1 MATDVSDLSPESIE
15 TNIDEATANKNIVH
29 IRIQQRKKTKAV
41 TIVQGLPPKLKLE
54 QVMKYFK
61 KTFFVHSGINVP
73 LLSLSIIVFL
83 LIGNKILWNIRLLY
97 ILSNF
102 FGNMC
107 ILNSELIFELFF
119 HQCDNI

>member
-61 KTFFVHSGINVP
+61 KTFCTNG
-73 LLSLSIIVFL
+73 SIIEDPSYGRILQVQGDQRRPIAEFL
-83 LIGNKILWNIRLLY
+83 VQQKIVTQDQIR
-97 ILSNF
+97 IH
-102 FGNMC
+102 GT
-107 ILNSELIFELFF
+107 
-119 HQCDNI
+119 